1 MTAAELAYKK
11 MCDQFEEKERNIY
24 MKIGVP
30 KEIDL
35 MKCSAD
41 GDILTL
47 GFTDGTE
54 RHLNVF
60 DCNSEYAE
68 GVVWIVDDTGDELE
82 TVYLS

>member
-1 MTAAELAYKK
+1 MTVAELAYNK
-11 MCDQFEEKERNIY
+11 MCQQFEEREGNIF

-35 MKCSAD
+35 MKCSAN

-54 RHLNVF
+54 RQLKVF
-60 DCNSEYAE
+60 DCNSEYAQ
-68 GVVWIVDDTGDELE
+68 GVVWIVDDTGDALE